1 MMLGVCYIEVTGESR
16 NVFIHLFFSL
26 FKCLEEATPAKLRG
40 HSWQTGGGV
49 GENPMAWQRSN
60 LDQPHVRQTSSLMS
74 YSTGDFSCVILGDE

>member
-1 MMLGVCYIEVTGESR
+1 MLGVCYIEVTGEFG

-49 GENPMAWQRSN
+49 GRTLWHGK
-60 LDQPHVRQTSSLMS
+60 DQTGSATCKANTLLVVLLL
-74 YSTGDFSCVILGDE
+74 GDFSCVILGYE